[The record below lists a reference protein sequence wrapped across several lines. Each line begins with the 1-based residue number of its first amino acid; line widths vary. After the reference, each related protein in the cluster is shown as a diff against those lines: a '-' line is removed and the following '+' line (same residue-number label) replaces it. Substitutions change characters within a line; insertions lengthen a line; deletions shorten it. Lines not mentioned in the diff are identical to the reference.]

1 MKMTEDKIL
10 LKVFDQLFNL
20 DQKQSF
26 RVKHHS
32 KNILLMFIIAFG
44 FLISACTQKD
54 VQPPQSAEPVSESLF
69 TISERGFDLA
79 EKETY
84 RMNILYD
91 NGAKVRS
98 IPYLF

>member
-44 FLISACTQKD
+44 FLISACT
-54 VQPPQSAEPVSESLF
+54 
-69 TISERGFDLA
+69 
-79 EKETY
+79 
-84 RMNILYD
+84 
-91 NGAKVRS
+91 
-98 IPYLF
+98 